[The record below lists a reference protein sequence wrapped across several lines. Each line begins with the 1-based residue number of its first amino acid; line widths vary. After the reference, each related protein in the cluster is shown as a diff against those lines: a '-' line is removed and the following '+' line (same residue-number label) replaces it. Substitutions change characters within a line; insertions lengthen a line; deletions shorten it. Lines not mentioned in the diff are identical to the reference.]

1 MWVPRTHSWHPA
13 ALRYGAR
20 VRHLWSLLAGVVAA
34 PVVWIL
40 LALGQSG
47 SASTIATWA
56 ETSTFNTARL
66 IEPAVYL
73 CVAGV
78 ALGVLATLRWSP
90 LGPLVAGLLLMAPY
104 VGMFIAPLRVRSA
117 VPGGWRLFGDPLQ
130 LRLPLDNGT
139 LFFLGLLLAMAAFS
153 VQRWRSWP
161 QAAAAPAT
169 SGVDDTAPELF
180 GGLPP
185 DPDTKPPTLAYPPA
199 DVPAPRPQPYGGGGT
214 PTAGGSPWA
223 SPPAPY
229 RPDGRAE

>member
-1 MWVPRTHSWHPA
+1 MGA
-13 ALRYGAR
+13 AHTFTVRNTLRYGAR
-20 VRHLWSLLAGVVAA
+20 VRHLWSLLAGIVAA
-34 PVVWIL
+34 PLVWIL
-40 LALGQSG
+40 LALGQDG
-47 SASTIATWA
+47 STSTITTWA
-56 ETSTFNTARL
+56 DTSTFNTARL

-73 CVAGV
+73 CAAGI

-153 VQRWRSWP
+153 LQRWRRWP
-161 QAAAAPAT
+161 VAVPGGPRL
-169 SGVDDTAPELF
+169 SGLDDT
-180 GGLPP
+180 
-185 DPDTKPPTLAYPPA
+185 DPDLFTGQSADPDARPPTLAYPPT
-199 DVPAPRPQPYGGGGT
+199 DPPASLGGPRPGDV
-214 PTAGGSPWA
+214 PTAGSSPWA

-229 RPDGRAE
+229 RPDGTAE